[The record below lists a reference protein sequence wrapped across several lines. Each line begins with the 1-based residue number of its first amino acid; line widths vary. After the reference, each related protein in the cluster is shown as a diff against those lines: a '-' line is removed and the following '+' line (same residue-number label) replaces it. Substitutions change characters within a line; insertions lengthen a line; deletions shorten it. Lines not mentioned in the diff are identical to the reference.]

1 MFKWRVSE
9 KEFISI
15 PFLSWIEID
24 GYGNLRYRDTHVEV
38 PRNGD
43 TVILA
48 GREFNIP
55 ALICI
60 AHKNILVDIETQ
72 KYVRAMFV
80 DGDES
85 NWDVD
90 NLSYRFEPAYEIAKY
105 PGYRVIPGLTRYVIN
120 EVGDIRDR
128 KDGSICRPCFETN
141 RYVTVCLKHDC
152 RQKAG
157 SKVLH
162 RCLMLAWREYPADV
176 DRMDVNHLDADK
188 WNYSLDNLEWATRS
202 RNVLHAIEYGLRDDN
217 KPVLLWDTWNDT
229 VTEYLSITQASV
241 VAGVTDTTLGK
252 HARKVKLFN
261 NRWVVKFKND
271 PQPWPDIKSA
281 DGNFVGSGI
290 MNQIRI
296 YHPDGSTTV
305 VHSANEASRQ
315 TGVKSATVLYRA
327 NNNPG
332 WHGPEGYGFEHVNK
346 VLHQQALERRQQ
358 LLDSRPDFIVVVD
371 RDGNE
376 TPYKTVVDAAK
387 AIGISKPAATSRLNE
402 SYGLVDVN
410 GYMLEYAEPE
420 RREYWRDVLR
430 KHYRA
435 VEITK
440 PDGTVTVVLGT
451 ASAANYSQLPKTKVA
466 WRIKNQAIKC
476 ENRRKDKWDF
486 RYLNKLAKG

>member
-9 KEFISI
+9 KEFMSI

-72 KYVRAMFV
+72 KYVKAMFV

-105 PGYRVIPGLTRYVIN
+105 PGYRVIPGHTRYLIN
-120 EVGDIRDR
+120 EKGQVIYR
-128 KDGSICRPCFETN
+128 KDGRECRSYPKKDN
-141 RYVTVCLKHDC
+141 YVFISLRHDC
-152 RQKAG
+152 RDTTRT
-157 SKVLH
+157 KVLH
-162 RCLMLAWREYPADV
+162 RCLMLAWREYPANV

-241 VAGVTDTTLGK
+241 VVGVTDTTMGK
-252 HARKVKLFN
+252 HVRKVKLFN
-261 NRWVVKFKND
+261 SRWVVKFKDD

-296 YHPDGSTTV
+296 YHPDGTTTV

-315 TGVKSATVLYRA
+315 TGVKSTTILYRA

-387 AIGISKPAATSRLNE
+387 AIGISRPAATSRLNE
-402 SYGLVDVN
+402 CYGLVDTN

-420 RREYWRDVLR
+420 RREYWRNVLR
-430 KHYRA
+430 KHHRA
-435 VEITK
+435 VEVTRPDNTK
-440 PDGTVTVVLGT
+440 TIVLG
-451 ASAANYSQLPKTKVA
+451 AKSAENVSQLPATTIQHRVKHPD
-466 WRIKNQAIKC
+466 IKC
-476 ENRRKDKWDF
+476 DNRRKDKWDF
-486 RYLNKLAKG
+486 RYLNK

>member
-72 KYVRAMFV
+72 KYVKAMFV

-105 PGYRVIPGLTRYVIN
+105 PGYRVIPGHTRYLANRKGRIIN
-120 EVGDIRDR
+120 RITGRQCPHWCVDD
-128 KDGSICRPCFETN
+128 S
-141 RYVTVCLKHDC
+141 YVFVSMQHDC
-152 RQKAG
+152 RFKSQRR
-157 SKVLH
+157 SLH
-162 RCLMLAWREYPADV
+162 RCLLLAWKDYPADV
-176 DRMDVNHLDADK
+176 DRMDVNHLDGDK
-188 WNYSLDNLEWATRS
+188 WNYALDNLEWATRL
-202 RNVLHAIEYGLRDDN
+202 RNILHAVETGLRDDN
-217 KPVLLWDTWNDT
+217 KPVLLWDTEEDV
-229 VTEYLSITQASV
+229 VTEYPSIAQASA

-261 NRWVVKFKND
+261 NRWVVKFKDD

-332 WHGPEGYGFEHVNK
+332 WRGPEGYGFEHVNK

-387 AIGISKPAATSRLNE
+387 AIGISRPAATSRLNE
-402 SYGLVDVN
+402 CYGLVDTN

-430 KHYRA
+430 KHHRA
-435 VEITK
+435 VEVTRPDDTK
-440 PDGTVTVVLGT
+440 LVVLG
-451 ASAANYSQLPKTKVA
+451 ARSAENLSQLSATTIRHRVNHPD
-466 WRIKNQAIKC
+466 IKC
-476 ENRRKDKWDF
+476 DKRRKDKWDF
-486 RYLNKLAKG
+486 RYLNK